1 MSGPARWESMWPAG
15 RSLQFKPGS
24 RMKDVA
30 KVSKWLKMKS
40 TQRPGTL
47 NAAAPLLN
55 ACCISDWLLACRDD
69 GPRHTPPGSKSH
81 QAAGALCPGAAE
93 VVYFINGTFLNKT
106 GLSLFLIRKA
116 QLKQVVIQKVLQE
129 ADPWWYFYK
138 EMVLSLLISSCSK
151 LSD

>member
-1 MSGPARWESMWPAG
+1 MP
-15 RSLQFKPGS
+15 
-24 RMKDVA
+24 VA
-30 KVSKWLKMKS
+30 LV
-40 TQRPGTL
+40 TD
-47 NAAAPLLN
+47 
-55 ACCISDWLLACRDD
+55 CLLAEMMAPATLHLDLNLIRQQE
-69 GPRHTPPGSKSH
+69 HYVPGL
-81 QAAGALCPGAAE
+81 QRW
-93 VVYFINGTFLNKT
+93 FIINGTFLNKT

>member
-1 MSGPARWESMWPAG
+1 MP
-15 RSLQFKPGS
+15 
-24 RMKDVA
+24 VA
-30 KVSKWLKMKS
+30 LV
-40 TQRPGTL
+40 TD
-47 NAAAPLLN
+47 
-55 ACCISDWLLACRDD
+55 CLLAEMMAPATLHLDLNLIRQQEHYVL
-69 GPRHTPPGSKSH
+69 GLQRWF
-81 QAAGALCPGAAE
+81 
-93 VVYFINGTFLNKT
+93 FINGTFLNKT